1 VYPLDPAPQDMRA
14 MGEAAL
20 SYLIGFLG
28 GLEDAP
34 AENAAGGAE
43 VARSLRASPPE
54 VGGSFDEA
62 FAEFRLAAEH
72 SFEPAGPGYLAYIPG
87 GGLFT
92 AALADFLTLGV
103 NRFVNLS
110 MTTPGLAQIEQN
122 VCRWIC
128 DLFGYPEGARGLLTS
143 GGSMANLSAIV
154 TARHAKL
161 GEDFMDGTYYVSEQ
175 AHVSLSKA
183 ARIAGL
189 PRRALRR
196 VPTDDQLRM
205 DPEALRAKIR
215 EDRAAGARPF
225 LVVPSSGTTNT
236 GAIDPLDAVADVAA
250 EEKMWM
256 HVDGAYGG
264 FFILTDRGRE
274 RFAGIERADSV
285 TLDPHKGMF
294 LPYGTGSLAVRD
306 GEALRAAHNES
317 AVYLQDLD
325 VEGDIPNFT
334 EYSPELSRD
343 VRGLRVW
350 LPLKLHG
357 VSAFRDALDEKLD
370 LTAYLH
376 EALSEDPRIEVLWPP
391 QLTVVAFRLRGA
403 DDETQKRFLDL
414 INASKRVFLSST
426 VLQDRYTL
434 RVCIVSHRT
443 HKDRIEE
450 CIEIVS
456 RAAAEL
462 APG

>member
-1 VYPLDPAPQDMRA
+1 MYPLDPAPEDMRA

-20 SYLIGFLG
+20 EYLIGFYRGLG
-28 GLEDAP
+28 EAP
-34 AENAAGGAE
+34 AENAEGGAE
-43 VARSLRASPPE
+43 VARRLRAMPPE
-54 VGGSFDEA
+54 RGGSFDEA
-62 FAEFRLAAEH
+62 FQEFRTAAEH
-72 SFEPAGPGYLAYIPG
+72 SYEPAGPGYLAYIPG
-87 GGLFT
+87 GGLYA
-92 AALADFLTLGV
+92 AALASFLGLGV
-103 NRFVNLS
+103 NRFINLS

-128 DLFGYPEGARGLLTS
+128 DLFDYPAEARGLLTT

-161 GEDFMDGTYYVSEQ
+161 GDEFLDGTYYVSDQ
-175 AHVSLSKA
+175 AHASLSKA

-189 PRRALRR
+189 PRRALRT
-196 VPTDDQLRM
+196 VPTDDRLRM
-205 DPEALRAKIR
+205 DPDALRAMIR
-215 EDRAAGARPF
+215 EDRSAGARPF

-236 GAIDPLDAVADVAA
+236 GAIDPMEPIADIA
-250 EEKMWM
+250 EDEGLWM

-274 RFAGIERADSV
+274 WFAGIERADSV
-285 TLDPHKGMF
+285 TLDPHKGLF

-306 GEALRAAHNES
+306 GEALRSAHHETAA
-317 AVYLQDLD
+317 YLQDLD
-325 VEGDIPNFT
+325 VEGEVPNFT

-343 VRGLRVW
+343 MRGLRVW

-357 VSAFRDALDEKLD
+357 VSAFREALDEKLD
-370 LTAYLH
+370 LSAYVH
-376 EALSEDPRIEVLWPP
+376 DALAADPRIDVLWPP
-391 QLTVVAFRLRGA
+391 QLTVIAFRLAGA
-403 DDETQKRFLDL
+403 DDETQKRFLDR

-426 VLQDRYTL
+426 VIDGRYTL
-434 RVCIVSHRT
+434 RICIVNHRT

-450 CIEIVS
+450 CIEIIG

>member
-1 VYPLDPAPQDMRA
+1 MYPLDPAPQDMRA

-20 SYLIGFLG
+20 EYLIGFLG
-28 GLEDAP
+28 GLDDAP
-34 AENAAGGAE
+34 AENAGGGAE
-43 VARSLRASPPE
+43 VARRLRAAPPE

-72 SFEPAGPGYLAYIPG
+72 SFETEGPGYLAYVPG
-87 GGLFT
+87 GGLFA

-110 MTTPGLAQIEQN
+110 MASPGIAQIEQN

-128 DLFGYPEGARGLLTS
+128 DLFGYPEEARGLLTS

-161 GEDFMDGTYYVSEQ
+161 GEDFLDGTYYVSEQ

-189 PRRALRR
+189 PRRALRT

-205 DPEALRAKIR
+205 DPVALREMVRA
-215 EDRAAGARPF
+215 DRAAGARPF

-236 GAIDPLDAVADVAA
+236 GAIDPVGAVADIAA
-250 EEKMWM
+250 DEDLWM

-306 GEALRAAHNES
+306 GEALRAAHHES
-317 AVYLQDLD
+317 AAYLQDVD

-370 LTAYLH
+370 LTAFLH
-376 EALSEDPRIEVLWPP
+376 EALSADPHIEVLWPP
-391 QLTVVAFRLRGA
+391 QLTVVTFRLAGG
-403 DDETQKRFLDL
+403 DDEAQKRFLAR

-426 VLQDRYTL
+426 VLQGRYTL
-434 RVCIVSHRT
+434 RACLVSHRT

-450 CIEIVS
+450 CIEIVA

-462 APG
+462 STG

>member
-1 VYPLDPAPQDMRA
+1 MYPLDPAPEDMRA

-20 SYLIGFLG
+20 DYLIGFYEGLG
-28 GLEDAP
+28 EAP
-34 AENAAGGAE
+34 AENAEGGLE
-43 VARSLRASPPE
+43 VARRLRATAPE
-54 VGGSFDEA
+54 TGGSFDEA
-62 FAEFRLAAEH
+62 FEEFRAAAEH
-72 SFEPAGPGYLAYIPG
+72 SYEPAGPGYLAYIPG
-87 GGLFT
+87 GGLYA
-92 AALADFLTLGV
+92 AALASFLGLGV
-103 NRFVNLS
+103 NRFINLS

-128 DLFGYPEGARGLLTS
+128 DLFDYPPEARGLLTT

-154 TARHAKL
+154 TARHTKL
-161 GEDFMDGTYYVSEQ
+161 GEDFLDGTYYVSDQ
-175 AHVSLSKA
+175 AHASLSKA

-189 PRRALRR
+189 PRRALRT

-205 DPEALRAKIR
+205 DPEALRSMIR
-215 EDRAAGARPF
+215 EDRVAGARPF

-236 GAIDPLDAVADVAA
+236 GAIDPMEPIADIAA
-250 EEKMWM
+250 DEGLWM

-274 RFAGIERADSV
+274 WFAGIERADSV
-285 TLDPHKGMF
+285 TLDPHKGLF

-306 GEALRAAHNES
+306 GEALRSAHHETAA
-317 AVYLQDLD
+317 YLQDLD
-325 VEGDIPNFT
+325 VEGEVPNFT

-343 VRGLRVW
+343 MRGLRVW

-370 LTAYLH
+370 LSAYVH
-376 EALSEDPRIEVLWPP
+376 DALAADPRIDVLWPP
-391 QLTVVAFRLRGA
+391 QLTVIAFRLAGA
-403 DDETQKRFLDL
+403 DDETQKRFLDR

-426 VLQDRYTL
+426 VLDGRYTL
-434 RVCIVSHRT
+434 RICIVNHRT

-450 CIEIVS
+450 CIEIIG

>member
-1 VYPLDPAPQDMRA
+1 MYPLDPAPQDMRE

-20 SYLIGFLG
+20 EYLIGFLG

-34 AENAAGGAE
+34 ADHSDGGAE

-54 VGGSFDEA
+54 LGGSFDEA
-62 FAEFRLAAEH
+62 FAEFRRAASH

-87 GGLFT
+87 GGLFA

-103 NRFVNLS
+103 NRFVNLW

-128 DLFGYPEGARGLLTS
+128 DLFGYPQEARGLLTS

-175 AHVSLSKA
+175 AHASLSKA

-189 PRRALRR
+189 PRRALRL
-196 VPTDDQLRM
+196 VPTDGQLRM
-205 DPEALRAKIR
+205 DPGALHAMIR

-236 GAIDPLDAVADVAA
+236 GAVDPLGAVADVA
-250 EEKMWM
+250 EQEGLWM

-285 TLDPHKGMF
+285 TLDPHKGLF
-294 LPYGTGSLAVRD
+294 LPYGTGSLAVRN

-317 AVYLQDLD
+317 AAYLQDLD
-325 VEGDIPNFT
+325 LEGDTPNFT

-357 VSAFRDALDEKLD
+357 ISAFREALDEKLD
-370 LTAYLH
+370 LTTYLN
-376 EALSEDPRIEVLWPP
+376 EALAADPHVEVPWPP
-391 QLTVVAFRLRGA
+391 QLTVVAFRLAGA
-403 DDETQKRFLDL
+403 QDETQKRFLER

-426 VLQDRYTL
+426 VVDGRYTL
-434 RVCIVSHRT
+434 RACIVSHRT

-462 APG
+462 SAG